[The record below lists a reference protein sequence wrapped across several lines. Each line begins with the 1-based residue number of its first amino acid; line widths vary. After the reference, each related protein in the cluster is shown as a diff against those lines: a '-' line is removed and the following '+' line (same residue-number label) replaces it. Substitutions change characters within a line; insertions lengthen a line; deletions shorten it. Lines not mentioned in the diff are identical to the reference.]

1 MSTAIEL
8 TGLAPVSHSP
18 NIDVLER
25 ELSYLVRA
33 LEAIQRR
40 RSYPLDRAQYLL
52 LGVLEGEG
60 PQSIATLAERLLL
73 DDSTVTRQIAA
84 METRALVDRR
94 SNPKDGRS
102 ILVYATRRGLS
113 VRKRM
118 RELRLGRINAL
129 IDDWAGSE
137 RADLARLLIKLN
149 ASLKRSL
156 SDD

>member
-1 MSTAIEL
+1 
-8 TGLAPVSHSP
+8 
-18 NIDVLER
+18 
-25 ELSYLVRA
+25 
-33 LEAIQRR
+33 
-40 RSYPLDRAQYLL
+40 
-52 LGVLEGEG
+52 
-60 PQSIATLAERLLL
+60 
-73 DDSTVTRQIAA
+73 
-84 METRALVDRR
+84 
-94 SNPKDGRS
+94 
-102 ILVYATRRGLS
+102 LVYATRRGLS